1 MKEALTATRHEDH
14 APGTTGRFVELLNE
28 RFIAHGYEPIV
39 YEPVQEVAKNN
50 IEQEAAQEEIATNKE
65 RKLGKGALQAAGLR
79 DKVTSFFKRFSVN
92 KDMLRRRAWGTA
104 AATLGAVAVGA
115 IVARNNPEMAGMIA
129 ERVADFGTQIN
140 QNGSDILAAGTA
152 PDMPTTPVYTF
163 DAESLNNTVVSRPV
177 TDIYIG
183 GMGDGEGNFFHQAM
197 ASQGEQADKTVPV
210 HYPAEIAPI
219 SGDATF
225 DESIAAGVDAAYN
238 AIQTE
243 LQQGNAVDLKG
254 YSQGT
259 VVMHGALERIAEENG
274 GTLPD
279 SISATFF
286 ASPNTPNTGLYE
298 SDLFELAEPVLQPLG
313 VTADKSPL
321 PPGSETA
328 AMTTDVVANSANR
341 PLTTQISQAIG
352 YAFGDGHRMPT
363 AEDIADPTR
372 TTTHVVDGVTIHSVK
387 PEGIQTAAL
396 RAAQQHGFYVSE
408 AADRLGQAVAPQGE
422 VGGPDP
428 GIDPNEVIRAGAAFL
443 DDTARI
449 HGLADPH
456 LEEAAQGI
464 NLNVPPVAPVLPE
477 VELPPVE
484 IPAVEP
490 APVVAPEVPAAP
502 PELQTAI
509 NDVTAAVNDFIETAP
524 PPPVIEAPV
533 IEPPVIPEFVPPA
546 VPEFV
551 PEPAPL
557 PVIEPPVV
565 PEFVPPAIPEIPP
578 APVFVPPVIPEFVPP
593 AMPEFVPPPEVQQIA
608 DQVNGFLNGLQP
620 PQ

>member
-1 MKEALTATRHEDH
+1 MKEALPVVRSEEH

-28 RFIAHGYEPIV
+28 RFIAYGYNPIEYKPSV
-39 YEPVQEVAKNN
+39 EVAKN
-50 IEQEAAQEEIATNKE
+50 ITETESEEIEIATTQE
-65 RKLGKGALQAAGLR
+65 RKLGKGALRASGWR
-79 DKVTSFFKRFSVN
+79 DKVSSFFKRFTAD
-92 KDMLRRRAWGTA
+92 KDMLRSRAWGTA
-104 AATLGAVAVGA
+104 AATMGAVAVGA
-115 IVARNNPEMAGMIA
+115 IIARNNPEMVSVIT
-129 ERVADFGTQIN
+129 ERVAEFGNQISN
-140 QNGSDILAAGTA
+140 NAPDVLAAATN
-152 PDMPTTPVYTF
+152 PDIPATPVVELNS
-163 DAESLNNTVVSRPV
+163 DSLRNTVVSRPV

-183 GMGDGEGNFFHQAM
+183 GMGDGESGFLHQAL
-197 ASQGEQADKTVPV
+197 AAQGEQAGKTVPI

-219 SGDATF
+219 SGDSTF

-238 AIQTE
+238 AIQAE

-341 PLTTQISQAIG
+341 PLATQISQAIG

-363 AEDIADPTR
+363 AEDLADPTR

-396 RAAQQHGFYVSE
+396 RAAQQNGFYVSE

-422 VGGPDP
+422 VGGPAP
-428 GIDPNEVIRAGAAFL
+428 VVDPNEVIRAGAAFL

-456 LEEAAQGI
+456 LEEAAKGI
-464 NLNVPPVAPVLPE
+464 NLNVPPAAPT
-477 VELPPVE
+477 LPPVE
-484 IPAVEP
+484 LPAVDP
-490 APVVAPEVPAAP
+490 APIVTPEVPVAP
-502 PELQTAI
+502 PEIQTAI
-509 NDVTAAVNDFIETAP
+509 NDVTAAVNNLVESAP
-524 PPPVIEAPV
+524 PPPSPV
-533 IEPPVIPEFVPPA
+533 AEMPIIEPPV
-546 VPEFV
+546 VPEV
-551 PEPAPL
+551 IPEPAPL

-565 PEFVPPAIPEIPP
+565 PEFVPPVIPEITP
-578 APVFVPPVIPEFVPP
+578 A
-593 AMPEFVPPPEVQQIA
+593 PEFVPPPEVQQIT